1 MAERRSRTRT
11 QRRGQAGAVPT
22 VSAAGAA
29 AARAGAPD
37 AAPSAGAPHAAAAD
51 QGRPLLVHLRG
62 LRPTLTPAEERVAA
76 LVLDNPAA
84 VSALTISELADR
96 AATSET
102 TVLRFAKRLGLS
114 GYPQLRLA
122 LAAASAAA
130 TAAAAAAPRPRGD
143 INASDSLDDIL
154 AKVASADAAAIT
166 ETADSIDRAALAK
179 AAGALAKAGRIDIY
193 GMGASALVAADLQQK
208 LYRLGFVAFSFND
221 PHLALTSAALLGRS
235 DVAVGISYSGTTTE
249 TVEALRTAA
258 AHGAKSIAISNYP
271 LAPLAATADIPL
283 LTAAREPSERS
294 GATASRMAALL
305 VVDCLYL
312 ATAQQHLP
320 RARKAV
326 AATRRAV
333 RGHHSDD

>member
-1 MAERRSRTRT
+1 MAERRSRTST
-11 QRRGQAGAVPT
+11 QRRGQ
-22 VSAAGAA
+22 SAATPPPTAE
-29 AARAGAPD
+29 
-37 AAPSAGAPHAAAAD
+37 

-130 TAAAAAAPRPRGD
+130 TAAAGATPPRGD

-166 ETADSIDRAALAK
+166 DTANSIDRRALAN

-193 GMGASALVAADLQQK
+193 GMGASGLVAADLQQK

-249 TVEALRTAA
+249 SVEALRAAA

-271 LAPLAATADIPL
+271 MAPLAAAADISL

-333 RGHHSDD
+333 RGHHTDD